1 MIDIRNKEIGRNF
14 NLLNLY
20 EAWGY
25 YGLGGHVYI
34 NKFGIRDGD
43 GKGYGY
49 VYGKGYEDGNEYGDG
64 LNFGYR
70 NGNGMSRA
78 E

>member
-1 MIDIRNKEIGRNF
+1 MKDIRNKEIGRNF

-25 YGLGGHVYI
+25 YGLGGHGYI
-34 NKFGIRDGD
+34 NKLGIRD
-43 GKGYGY
+43 GY

-64 LNFGYR
+64 FNFG
-70 NGNGMSRA
+70 NIKGNGFSRTK
-78 E
+78 

>member
-20 EAWGY
+20 EAWGC
-25 YGLGGHVYI
+25 YGLGGHGYI
-34 NKFGIRDGD
+34 NKFGIRDGL
-43 GKGYGY
+43 GYGYGY
-49 VYGKGYEDGNEYGDG
+49 VYGNIY
-64 LNFGYR
+64 
-70 NGNGMSRA
+70 GNGESRT